1 MKIVKFKYLD
11 TEKSGLAKGNDAFNV
26 KFKEKIVVKTDR
38 GEELVNVL
46 STYSLTE
53 DSLIKF
59 NLTPENIYQVLR
71 KANKD
76 DFEKFSSNEIFA
88 VSALE
93 VCREKVKKHKL
104 PMKLVKAYTTLN
116 RERIVFYFTA
126 ESRVDFRQLV
136 RDLAAHFKTR
146 IELRQIGVRDE
157 IKMIGAIGMCGRV
170 CCCKNFLECFDSVS
184 LTLARLQGL
193 PPNPGK
199 LSGACGRLM
208 CCLKFEEAN
217 YYIKKFLPEVG
228 EEVETVDGKG
238 KVVDINISLE
248 TLTVEL
254 EGGTRKYYPIRSFVS
269 QEQWNEYIEI
279 LKEKKDDRFKCFS
292 KQNVVNDNDE
302 DCEEFTESIE

>member
-1 MKIVKFKYLD
+1 MKVIKFKYPD
-11 TEKSGLAKGNDAFNV
+11 TEKSGLAVGNKDINPSFN
-26 KFKEKIVVKTDR
+26 KKLIVQTDR
-38 GEELVNVL
+38 GKEIVKVL
-46 STYSLTE
+46 DVYNLDEKSLK
-53 DSLIKF
+53 KF
-59 NLTPENIYQVLR
+59 EVDLETVYKALREATDDDLQKFFENKL
-71 KANKD
+71 
-76 DFEKFSSNEIFA
+76 FA
-88 VSALE
+88 ISALE
-93 VCREKVKKHKL
+93 VCKEKVEKHSL

-157 IKMIGAIGMCGRV
+157 VKMIGAIGMCGRV
-170 CCCKNFLECFDSVS
+170 CCCKDFLECFDSVS

-228 EEVETVDGKG
+228 EEIETVDGKG
-238 KVVDINISLE
+238 KVLDINIPLE

-254 EGGTRKYYPIRSFVS
+254 EGGTRKHYPIRYFVS
-269 QEQWNEYIEI
+269 QEQWNEYINM
-279 LKEKKDDRFKCFS
+279 LKEKKDDKFRCFS
-292 KQNVVNDNDE
+292 KQNVGINDE
-302 DCEEFTESIE
+302 DSEEFTESTE